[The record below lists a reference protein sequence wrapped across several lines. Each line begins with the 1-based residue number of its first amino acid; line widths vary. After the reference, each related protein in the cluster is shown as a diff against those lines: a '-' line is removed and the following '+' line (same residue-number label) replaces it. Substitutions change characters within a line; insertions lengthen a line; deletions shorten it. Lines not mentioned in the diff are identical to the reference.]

1 MKKNRNIIIFL
12 MIIGVLTTIG
22 VAFSLEV
29 HIQRYQGSTFT
40 VDYDS
45 TWKVVDKKDK
55 LILEHKISDSILS
68 IQSKRLERNFIDISL
83 KDIISDIVYSIEEQ
97 NENYVL
103 INMKSNTSDKY
114 EAFSYLY
121 ENKTDQVLV
130 KILKKDAVLIIAY
143 YESNS
148 EYYDIVLD
156 SVDTILDSVEII
168 SGEKVN

>member
-1 MKKNRNIIIFL
+1 
-12 MIIGVLTTIG
+12 
-22 VAFSLEV
+22 
-29 HIQRYQGSTFT
+29 
-40 VDYDS
+40 
-45 TWKVVDKKDK
+45 
-55 LILEHKISDSILS
+55 
-68 IQSKRLERNFIDISL
+68 
-83 KDIISDIVYSIEEQ
+83 
-97 NENYVL
+97 
-103 INMKSNTSDKY
+103 MKSNTSDKY